1 MQDSTWASAKT
12 LRATPVVKNVWPIDL
27 WTYGDLF
34 LVRYL
39 EEKEQEGGT
48 FIKPPGK
55 PIVQSQALA
64 MLHWGWKLA
73 GCVHSV
79 ALLSSHGDIAQ
90 GQDPED
96 FDAITVQCQ
105 AFEIWT
111 G

>member
-1 MQDSTWASAKT
+1 MTFSSSG
-12 LRATPVVKNVWPIDL
+12 N
-27 WTYGDLF
+27 
-34 LVRYL
+34 L

-73 GCVHSV
+73 RCVHSV
-79 ALLSSHGDIAQ
+79 ALLSSHDNIAQ

-105 AFEIWT
+105 AFEI
-111 G
+111 